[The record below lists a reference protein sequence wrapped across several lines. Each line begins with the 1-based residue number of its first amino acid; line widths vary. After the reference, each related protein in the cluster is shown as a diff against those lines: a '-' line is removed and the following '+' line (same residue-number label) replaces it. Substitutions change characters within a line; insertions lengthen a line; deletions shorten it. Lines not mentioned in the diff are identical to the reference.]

1 MQSPPTFLLFIA
13 SPLDISFGFS
23 YSLVDGSLVS
33 PPAQAVAASGAAA
46 APCKADVLALFQQLL
61 PVEVFWAALKQAK
74 VRENN
79 RVYTSAVV
87 VWLMICQRLQA
98 EGTLENAVLELV
110 GGLPGSF
117 WPQPCK
123 RLEQAADKGGPR
135 LSKETGAY
143 NKARQELSRPVVE
156 QCCDRAFQQLIAQ
169 AQLAPE
175 RRPAFFLD
183 GTTVRM
189 PHCQELVEAYPP
201 TTNQHG
207 VSHWPLLRL
216 LAAHDL
222 YTGLALR
229 PEWGAVNGSEAVS
242 EQGLLEKLIE
252 RLPSEATV
260 VGDANF
266 GVFSVAYAVA
276 QRGRPVVLRLTIA
289 RAQHLAG
296 GPLQDGTDRRIQWK
310 PTRADRRSHPE
321 LPSDASVTGRLIVR
335 QVRPS
340 NGAEPF
346 LLALFTPLE
355 DPAEQVV
362 ELYGKRWNMEVDLR
376 SLKGTLRLEDLTC
389 TRKEMVAK
397 ELDVAMLA
405 YNLVRAVIYQTARQA
420 GLEPRVFSFTQVR
433 NVLQVFLPRIA
444 AAHDERTK
452 RKLSDDMQYYLSRCK
467 LPQRKRSS
475 YPRGVWP
482 KPKTYPA
489 RHA

>member
-1 MQSPPTFLLFIA
+1 MWLSQFGGELADEGWNFRRSGHASILRHTMPQDKELKTKRIHIPPILRRTPFIA

-143 NKARQELSRPVVE
+143 NKARQELSRAVVE

-229 PEWGAVNGSEAVS
+229 REWGAVNGSEAVS

-266 GVFSVAYAVA
+266 GVFSVAYAAA

-310 PTRADRRSHPE
+310 PTRADRRS
-321 LPSDASVTGRLIVR
+321 
-335 QVRPS
+335 
-340 NGAEPF
+340 
-346 LLALFTPLE
+346 
-355 DPAEQVV
+355 
-362 ELYGKRWNMEVDLR
+362 
-376 SLKGTLRLEDLTC
+376 
-389 TRKEMVAK
+389 
-397 ELDVAMLA
+397 
-405 YNLVRAVIYQTARQA
+405 
-420 GLEPRVFSFTQVR
+420 
-433 NVLQVFLPRIA
+433 
-444 AAHDERTK
+444 
-452 RKLSDDMQYYLSRCK
+452 
-467 LPQRKRSS
+467 
-475 YPRGVWP
+475 
-482 KPKTYPA
+482 
-489 RHA
+489 